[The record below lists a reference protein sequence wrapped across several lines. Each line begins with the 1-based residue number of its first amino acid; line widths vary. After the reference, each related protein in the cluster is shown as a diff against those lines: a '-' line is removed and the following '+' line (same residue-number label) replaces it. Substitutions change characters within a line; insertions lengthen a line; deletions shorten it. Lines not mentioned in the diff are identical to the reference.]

1 MLQRKIGNKKFKILI
16 MLQNQL
22 LENMLKKK
30 KKLRVVENKKM
41 TSNLRMNYDI
51 FSLQIFITMFK
62 QKISYK
68 MLVYYNINGNNYII
82 ISNILL
88 VLNN

>member
-30 KKLRVVENKKM
+30 KRLRVVENKKM

-62 QKISYK
+62 
-68 MLVYYNINGNNYII
+68 
-82 ISNILL
+82 
-88 VLNN
+88 